1 MVHYPFI
8 EIDLQNE
15 DNPQT
20 QQVLLVGFNKTVLE
34 VGAATGYVTKE
45 LKKRGCRVTCIESD
59 HKMALIAKRFCEE
72 IIVEDVEEIDLG
84 EVLSRKKFDVVLL
97 GSILEHLREPEK
109 VLKKLIKL
117 LKPSGYVVATIPN
130 IAHGSVRLS
139 LLTGKFEYRSN
150 GLLDRT
156 HLRFFTRE
164 SMERMFRNVGLDIV
178 EIRELKLDIFSAP
191 NIKLKQDF
199 PEVLVYSIRQD
210 PEATVYEFVV
220 KAKLLQGKTPSII
233 RKPKINPIDVLSE
246 KILRGKA
253 MEYEL
258 EKKESKITSLLQE
271 NMKLK
276 NEINLIKSSLTWRAL
291 KKFSYLVDKL
301 LP

>member
-84 EVLSRKKFDVVLL
+84 EVLGRKKFDVVLL